1 MGADSKVTPD
11 ASVSIDLLPAVID
24 AGVADAPI
32 GGAAGFDG
40 STDGGGNAAADGA
53 GSDATV
59 GMAVDTGAKAA
70 LVLGTFTHVR
80 SPDWSFSE
88 SAELATARATL
99 ESAFSITWRATD
111 DLTALATSDA
121 QGVILGSGAHDNNVS
136 ISVLSSAEQTALA
149 SYVNAGH
156 FAIILTDN
164 DGFHDGNE
172 SLAMTFGLTTSGTL
186 GDLQTATVTQAHAI
200 TAGLTTFSLW
210 WPGSVSGESTKSTVL
225 ATTSLGTLLM
235 VFEKGALAP
244 GSGVVIEMAD
254 QAQFLDSVPFGVT
267 PEGGALAKKLLLNM
281 VHYASG
287 L

>member
-1 MGADSKVTPD
+1 MGGAKIDSDLVDAAVGVDSKVTPD

-40 STDGGGNAAADGA
+40 STDG
-53 GSDATV
+53 
-59 GMAVDTGAKAA
+59 AKAA
-70 LVLGTFTHVR
+70 LVLGTFTHAR

-88 SAELATARATL
+88 SAESATARATL

-121 QGVILGSGAHDNNVS
+121 QGIIIVSGAHDNNVS

-172 SLAMTFGLTTSGTL
+172 SLVAAFGLTTSGTL
-186 GDLQTATVTQAHAI
+186 GDQQTATVTQAHAI
-200 TAGLTTFSLW
+200 TAGLTTFPLW
-210 WPGSVSGESTKSTVL
+210 WPGSVSGQSTKSTVL

-235 VFEKGALAP
+235 VFEKDALAP

-254 QAQFLDSVPFGVT
+254 TSPFLDSVPFGVT